1 MWHQPAHRSSP
12 ALCHR
17 PSGTDPSPGIISASP
32 TRSPLTTTGAA
43 PDDLHT
49 VETTGGGA
57 QDTQKVS
64 AVGPGAMLIAWDE
77 IATLSDMR

>member
-1 MWHQPAHRSSP
+1 MWHRPAHRSSP

-17 PSGTDPSPGIISASP
+17 PSGTDPSPGIASASP
-32 TRSPLTTTGAA
+32 TRSLTTAA

-77 IATLSDMR
+77 IATLSDMI

>member
-1 MWHQPAHRSSP
+1 MWHRPAHRSSP

-17 PSGTDPSPGIISASP
+17 PSGTDPSLGITSTSS
-32 TRSPLTTTGAA
+32 TRSLTTAA

-77 IATLSDMR
+77 IATLNDMI